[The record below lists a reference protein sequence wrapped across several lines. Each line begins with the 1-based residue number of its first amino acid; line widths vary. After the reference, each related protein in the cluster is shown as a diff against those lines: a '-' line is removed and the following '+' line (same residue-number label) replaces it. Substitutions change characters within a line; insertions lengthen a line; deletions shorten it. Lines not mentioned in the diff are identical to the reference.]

1 MTAMTDIYVNPIGG
15 CDWYRGEVQN
25 DDCGLGALK
34 TLEHAIR
41 KISVLRQTGENG
53 PVTVWLA
60 PGKYFID
67 DTITIPKNCDNITF
81 RPLGGKVEIIG
92 AKRLQNACI
101 DELFGVKCI
110 SAEVPCGV
118 LVDDLFVNG
127 KRADITRYPESGYLS
142 AVETGSKTGALYD
155 GTDWMIADRDLSEL
169 VGLYDATVVFRHFWI
184 EERLKIES
192 FDAASR
198 KAVFDRHTTF
208 TALTLNKDKKS
219 ESLGMNGENAEC
231 DSNDANSRMDYII
244 EGLPQMLKKPNEWVY
259 VKDTNKIYYIPND
272 FDAENELYVPTVTKL
287 FDIYGDNIS
296 FENIDFKYTSSHYE
310 CSVEMYP
317 SEDENAKKPAN
328 DYQAFFG
335 AEAVINFIGAR
346 NCRVENCGFSDY
358 GLYGIDIDNECRN
371 IDITRCRFEN
381 SGGGGIKIRHIA
393 NKTDFDVADNINIS
407 DCLIKNIGLIHT
419 SACGILITLAQNC
432 RISHNEI
439 CYTGYSGI
447 SVGWEWGYKDGRTK
461 NIIIEKNHI
470 HHISQGQLSDL
481 GGIYLLGI
489 QKGSIIR
496 GNLIHDVVHKT
507 YGASGIYADEGTSL
521 VTFEN
526 NICYNTE
533 YAGFQLHFGYGNII
547 RNNIFESG
555 SLGSFWLWRHD
566 AATAAY
572 LKHNILIAKDK
583 NYIFGGQTVDVLS
596 SNVERDYNLYFDYT
610 KTKPVMYK
618 HFKTEKD
625 FDDLQ
630 KEQGS
635 DKNSIVKDPMFADYE
650 NKNFS
655 LTKASPAK
663 EIGFF
668 DIDMSDVGIRR

>member
-1 MTAMTDIYVNPIGG
+1 
-15 CDWYRGEVQN
+15 
-25 DDCGLGALK
+25 
-34 TLEHAIR
+34 
-41 KISVLRQTGENG
+41 
-53 PVTVWLA
+53 
-60 PGKYFID
+60 
-67 DTITIPKNCDNITF
+67 
-81 RPLGGKVEIIG
+81 
-92 AKRLQNACI
+92 
-101 DELFGVKCI
+101 
-110 SAEVPCGV
+110 
-118 LVDDLFVNG
+118 
-127 KRADITRYPESGYLS
+127 
-142 AVETGSKTGALYD
+142 
-155 GTDWMIADRDLSEL
+155 
-169 VGLYDATVVFRHFWI
+169 
-184 EERLKIES
+184 
-192 FDAASR
+192 
-198 KAVFDRHTTF
+198 
-208 TALTLNKDKKS
+208 
-219 ESLGMNGENAEC
+219 
-231 DSNDANSRMDYII
+231 
-244 EGLPQMLKKPNEWVY
+244 
-259 VKDTNKIYYIPND
+259 
-272 FDAENELYVPTVTKL
+272 
-287 FDIYGDNIS
+287 
-296 FENIDFKYTSSHYE
+296 
-310 CSVEMYP
+310 

-447 SVGWEWGYKDGRTK
+447 SVGWEWGYKDGKTK

-596 SNVERDYNLYFDYT
+596 SNVERDYNLYFGYT

>member
-1 MTAMTDIYVNPIGG
+1 MMTDIYVDPKRG
-15 CDWYRGEVQN
+15 CDWNSGETVN
-25 DDCGLGALK
+25 NDCGLGALR
-34 TLEHAIR
+34 TIGRAIQ
-41 KISVLRQTGENG
+41 KVSVLRQTGENS

-92 AKRLQNACI
+92 AMRLQDVMR
-101 DELFGVKCI
+101 DELYGVECL
-110 SAEVPCGV
+110 SAKVPDGAMPE
-118 LVDDLFVNG
+118 DLFVNG
-127 KRADITRYPESGYLS
+127 KRAEITRYPENGYLP

-169 VGLYDATVVFRHFWI
+169 DGLCDATVVFRHFWI

-192 FDAASR
+192 FDAALK

-208 TALTLNKDKKS
+208 TALTLNKDEKS
-219 ESLGMNGENAEC
+219 ESLGMNGENAESA
-231 DSNDANSRMDYII
+231 DNDANSRMDYII
-244 EGLPQMLKKPNEWVY
+244 EGLPQMLKKPNQWVY
-259 VKDTNKIYYIPND
+259 KKDTDKIYYIPND
-272 FDAENELYVPTVTKL
+272 IDAENELYIPTVTKL
-287 FDIYGDNIS
+287 FDIYGNNIS

-328 DYQAFFG
+328 DYQAFF
-335 AEAVINFIGAR
+335 AADAVINFIGAS
-346 NCRVENCGFSDY
+346 NCRIESCGFLDY
-358 GLYGIDIDNECRN
+358 GLYGIDIDNRCRN
-371 IDITRCRFEN
+371 IDVEKCRFEN
-381 SGGGGIKIRHIA
+381 SGGGGIKIRHRA
-393 NKTDFDVADNINIS
+393 NKTDFDIAANISIS
-407 DCLIKNIGLIHT
+407 DCLIKNIGIVHT
-419 SACGILITLAQNC
+419 SACGILITLAENC

-447 SVGWEWGYKDGRTK
+447 SVGWEWGYKNGRTK

-489 QKGSIIR
+489 QKGTVVR

-526 NICYNTE
+526 NICYNVG
-533 YAGFQLHFGYGNII
+533 YAGFQLNFGYDNIV

-555 SLGSFWLWRHD
+555 SLGAFWVWKQD
-566 AATAAY
+566 MATAVY

-583 NYIFGGQTVDVLS
+583 DYIFGGSKVDVLS
-596 SNVERDYNLYFDYT
+596 ANVERDFNLYYDC
-610 KTKPVMYK
+610 TKPEPIIYR
-618 HFKTEKD
+618 HFKDEKS
-625 FDDLQ
+625 FDDL
-630 KEQGS
+630 KREQGS
-635 DKNSIVKDPMFADYE
+635 DKNSMVGNPRFKDYK
-650 NKNFS
+650 NKSFS
-655 LTKASPAK
+655 LTEDSPAK

-668 DIDMSDVGIRR
+668 DIDMSDVGIREKV